1 MYIVLVTSDVII
13 DNYYVP
19 YTRTFSSKG
28 SADHHPSREEC
39 REGRRRTD
47 ANHTSQPESF
57 IYLSGSGFRIRLRI
71 PALPY
76 APR

>member
-28 SADHHPSREEC
+28 SVDYHPSCEEC
-39 REGRRRTD
+39 REGRRCID
-47 ANHTSQPESF
+47 VNHILQLESF

-71 PALPY
+71 PAFPY